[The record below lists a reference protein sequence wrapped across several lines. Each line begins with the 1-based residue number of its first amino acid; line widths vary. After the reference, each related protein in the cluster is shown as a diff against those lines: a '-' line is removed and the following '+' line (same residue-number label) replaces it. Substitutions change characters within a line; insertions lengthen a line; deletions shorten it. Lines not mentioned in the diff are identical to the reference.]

1 MARGQ
6 RADQSRRCGR
16 SQRQHIKAALD
27 QCGGGTVISAQIAST
42 VGSRTPPAP
51 RQHMLRGLWHGRS
64 IRLQLLVVFI
74 AVDLFAVLLSGTVTI
89 VRARTQTRIEIAAS
103 VHLAELLVS
112 DAAKIVSQQF
122 TAEEFLRALP
132 SQFRSIR
139 HVRIA
144 VKDAAGVPVASALTL
159 GAHPPAPSWFAA
171 LVAPSIEPH
180 GVPVIVAGRPVG
192 QVEILG
198 EPADEIAEIWQN
210 LIALGSVAALLNLT
224 VIGILYILF
233 GRVLDPLTVLARGL
247 SDLQR
252 QSYGVRLPQPYSRE
266 LAAIVTQ
273 FNELARAL
281 EIARAEN
288 LSLNRQLIRA
298 QDDERRRTALE
309 LHDEVGPCLFGLKVC
324 ASSIAT
330 AATELPENV
339 ANTMSERAREI
350 VAMVEHL
357 QVINR
362 TMLARLRPM
371 ALGHVPLKEILE
383 QLVSERAHQIP
394 EISFR
399 LCTAGL
405 AASYGD
411 SVDLTIYRCIQE
423 SLTNAIRHAQPKHVD
438 IEIHDDRV
446 EKVLELIVR
455 DDGRGM
461 SVDASAGLGIT
472 GMQERVEGLGGR
484 YYLQSQAGL
493 GTCVNIT
500 VPLGNSETAYRSGSE
515 IIVRA
520 T

>member
-1 MARGQ
+1 MGRG
-6 RADQSRRCGR
+6 ASVATLHYASRSRQPWISAGR
-16 SQRQHIKAALD
+16 
-27 QCGGGTVISAQIAST
+27 TTISAQIAST
-42 VGSRTPPAP
+42 AGSLTSPSP
-51 RQHMLRGLWHGRS
+51 RQHILRGLWRGRS

-74 AVDLFAVLLSGTVTI
+74 VVDLFAVLLSGTVTI
-89 VRARTQTRIEIAAS
+89 VRARAQTRIEIAAS

-112 DAAKIVSQQF
+112 DAAKIVSQQLS
-122 TAEEFLRALP
+122 AEEFLRTLP
-132 SQFRSIR
+132 SQFRSMR
-139 HVRIA
+139 HVRIR
-144 VKDAAGVPVASALTL
+144 VKDAAGVPVASAQML
-159 GAHPPAPSWFAA
+159 GAQEHTPAPSWFAA

-224 VIGILYILF
+224 MIGILYILF

-252 QSYGVRLPQPYSRE
+252 QSY
-266 LAAIVTQ
+266 
-273 FNELARAL
+273 L

-330 AATELPENV
+330 AAIELPEKV

-399 LCTAGL
+399 FSTEGL

-423 SLTNAIRHAQPKHVD
+423 SLTNAIRHAKPKHVD
-438 IEIHDDRV
+438 VEIHDDRV
-446 EKVLELIVR
+446 AKVLKLLVR

-461 SVDASAGLGIT
+461 SVEAPAGLGIT

-484 YYLQSQAGL
+484 YHLQSQTGL

>member
-1 MARGQ
+1 MGRG
-6 RADQSRRCGR
+6 ASVATLHYASRSRQPWISAGR
-16 SQRQHIKAALD
+16 
-27 QCGGGTVISAQIAST
+27 TTISAQIAST
-42 VGSRTPPAP
+42 AGSLTSPAP
-51 RQHMLRGLWHGRS
+51 RQHILRGLWQGRS

-74 AVDLFAVLLSGTVTI
+74 VVDLFAVLLSGTVTI
-89 VRARTQTRIEIAAS
+89 VRARAQTRIEIAAS

-112 DAAKIVSQQF
+112 DAAKIVSQQLS
-122 TAEEFLRALP
+122 AEEFLRTLP
-132 SQFRSIR
+132 SQFRSMR
-139 HVRIA
+139 HVRIR
-144 VKDAAGVPVASALTL
+144 VKDAAGVPVASAQML
-159 GAHPPAPSWFAA
+159 GAQEHTPAPSWFAA

-224 VIGILYILF
+224 MIGILYILF

-266 LAAIVTQ
+266 LAAIVAQ

-330 AATELPENV
+330 AAIELPEKV

-399 LCTAGL
+399 FSTEGL

-423 SLTNAIRHAQPKHVD
+423 SLTNAIRHAKPKHVD
-438 IEIHDDRV
+438 VEIHDDRV
-446 EKVLELIVR
+446 AKVLKLLVR

-461 SVDASAGLGIT
+461 SEEASAGLGIT

-484 YYLQSQAGL
+484 YHLQSQTGL